1 LDGYDEVSLTGP
13 TIITSSME
21 GVLNPADFGVN
32 LLSQSEIKGQTIEES
47 AQMFTNIISGNGT
60 EAQNNVVC
68 ANAGMA
74 IATTTKCTPLE
85 GFQIAKESLISGKGL
100 KALTTLQELKQTN
113 PKGLG

>member
-1 LDGYDEVSLTGP
+1 VKSR
-13 TIITSSME
+13 
-21 GVLNPADFGVN
+21 
-32 LLSQSEIKGQTIEES
+32 GQTIEES

-74 IATTTKCTPLE
+74 INDNEMYTPLE

-100 KALTTLQELKQTN
+100 KALTTLQELSKATN
-113 PKGLG
+113 PKGDLG